1 MDPTPAWTAVDPLG
15 EALHFL
21 RMSGVLYCH
30 SECTAPWGVALPQ
43 LAGCLMLH
51 VVTSGHCWLEA
62 EGTEPRRLQPGD
74 LALVPH
80 GQGHRLVHE
89 PGAAVV
95 KLFDAPLERL
105 NERYETLRID
115 GGGSTTSMVC
125 GVVRFD
131 HLTAHH
137 LITVLPRVL
146 VVEASGSAQSE
157 WMHSTLRLLALE
169 ARQMRPGA
177 QAVVSRL
184 ADILLIQAI
193 RAWIEQEPAAQGGW
207 LGALKDRQIGRALA
221 LVHRDPARN
230 WALGSL
236 AAEVGLSR
244 SAFAARF
251 TQLVG
256 LPPMQYLGR
265 WRMHVAMARLQEHD
279 DGLAE
284 LAGRVGYQSEAA
296 FSRAFKRHMG
306 VAPGA
311 IQKTV
316 AL

>member
-1 MDPTPAWTAVDPLG
+1 MDHTPAWESVDPLG

-30 SECTAPWGVALPQ
+30 TDCTAPWGVELPQ
-43 LAGCLMLH
+43 MPGCLMLH

-62 EGTEPRRLQPGD
+62 EGTQARRLQPGD

-80 GQGHRLVHE
+80 GHGHRLVHE
-89 PGAAVV
+89 PGAPVV
-95 KLFDAPLERL
+95 KLFDAPIERI
-105 NERYETLRID
+105 NDRYETLRI
-115 GGGSTTSMVC
+115 GGGGAAASVIC

-137 LITVLPRVL
+137 LISVLPRVM
-146 VVEASGSAQSE
+146 VVEASGSAPSE
-157 WMHSTLRLLALE
+157 WMHSTLRLLAFE
-169 ARQMRPGA
+169 ARQMRPGG

-184 ADILLIQAI
+184 ADILVIQAI
-193 RAWIEQEPAAQGGW
+193 RAWIEQEPAAQGSW

-221 LVHRDPARN
+221 LVHRDPAHG

-236 AAEVGLSR
+236 AAAVGLSR

-265 WRMHVAMARLQEHD
+265 WRMHVALARLQEHD
-279 DGLAE
+279 DGLAD

-311 IQKTV
+311 IQKN
-316 AL
+316 LMS

>member
-1 MDPTPAWTAVDPLG
+1 MDNTPAWQSVDPLA

-30 SECTAPWGVALPQ
+30 TDCTAPWGVELPQ
-43 LAGCLMLH
+43 LPGCLMLH
-51 VVTSGHCWLEA
+51 VMTAGHCWLEA
-62 EGTEPRRLQPGD
+62 EGVQARRLQPGD

-80 GQGHRLVHE
+80 GHGHRLVHE
-89 PGAAVV
+89 PGAPVV
-95 KLFDAPLERL
+95 KLFDAPIERI
-105 NERYETLRID
+105 NERYETMRI
-115 GGGSTTSMVC
+115 GGGGEASSAVC

-131 HLTAHH
+131 PLTAHH
-137 LITVLPRVL
+137 LISVLPRVM
-146 VVEASGSAQSE
+146 VVEAAGSAHSE
-157 WMHSTLRLLALE
+157 WMHSTLRLLAFE
-169 ARQMRPGA
+169 ARQMRPGG

-184 ADILLIQAI
+184 ADILVIQAI
-193 RAWIEQEPAAQGGW
+193 RAWIEQEPAAQGSW

-221 LVHRDPARN
+221 LVHRDPAHD
-230 WALGSL
+230 WALGAL

-256 LPPMQYLGR
+256 LPPMQYLAR
-265 WRMHVAMARLQEHD
+265 WRMHVALARLQEHN
-279 DGLAE
+279 DGLAD

-296 FSRAFKRHMG
+296 FSRAFKRHIG

-311 IQKTV
+311 VQKI
-316 AL
+316 AMP

>member
-1 MDPTPAWTAVDPLG
+1 MDHTPAWTAVDPLG

-30 SECTAPWGVALPQ
+30 SECTAPWGVALPPLQ
-43 LAGCLMLH
+43 GCLMLH

-62 EGTEPRRLQPGD
+62 EGTEPRRLQAGD

-95 KLFDAPLERL
+95 KLFDAPIERI

-115 GGGSTTSMVC
+115 GGGAATSMVC

-137 LITVLPRVL
+137 LITVLPRL
-146 VVEASGSAQSE
+146 MVVEASQAAPSE
-157 WMHSTLRLLALE
+157 WMHSTLRLLAQE

-184 ADILLIQAI
+184 ADILVIQAI

-221 LVHRDPARN
+221 LVHRDPAHN

-265 WRMHVAMARLQEHD
+265 WRMHVALARLQEHD

-311 IQKTV
+311 IQKGV
-316 AL
+316 ML

>member
-1 MDPTPAWTAVDPLG
+1 MDHSPTWTAVDPLG

-30 SECTAPWGVALPQ
+30 TDCTAPWGVELPQ
-43 LAGCLMLH
+43 MPGCLMLH

-62 EGTEPRRLQPGD
+62 VGTPARRLQPGD

-80 GQGHRLVHE
+80 GHGHRLVHE
-89 PGAAVV
+89 PGAPVV
-95 KLFDAPLERL
+95 KLFDAPIERI
-105 NERYETLRID
+105 NDRYETLRI
-115 GGGSTTSMVC
+115 GGGGAASSAVC

-131 HLTAHH
+131 PLTAHH
-137 LITVLPRVL
+137 LISVLPRVM
-146 VVEASGSAQSE
+146 VVEASGSAHSE
-157 WMHSTLRLLALE
+157 WMHSTLRLLAFE
-169 ARQMRPGA
+169 ARQMRPGG

-184 ADILLIQAI
+184 ADILVIQAI
-193 RAWIEQEPAAQGGW
+193 RAWIEQEPAAQGSW

-221 LVHRDPARN
+221 LVHRDPARD

-256 LPPMQYLGR
+256 LPPMQYLAR
-265 WRMHVAMARLQEHD
+265 WRMHVALARLQEHG

-311 IQKTV
+311 IQKSV
-316 AL
+316 LL